1 MNGVLLDTDVAIEV
15 LRRRNGVLLAQWK
28 RLFETTIRVYYTPV
42 TAAELRQGVRPR
54 EEEALSD
61 FLDAVIC
68 LPIEA
73 DIGLLA
79 GDYLR
84 QFAPSHCLDLGDA
97 LIAATAIVH
106 DCTLWTR
113 NRKHYPMKGIEHY
126 HGRHKKHIGRPA
138 G

>member
-1 MNGVLLDTDVAIEV
+1 MNSVLLDTDVAIQV
-15 LRRRNGVLLAQWK
+15 LRRRNEVLLEQWE

-54 EEEALSD
+54 EEAELSQS
-61 FLDAVIC
+61 LDALIC

-84 QFAPSHCLDLGDA
+84 QFAPSHGLELGDA
-97 LIAATAIVH
+97 LIAATVIVH

-113 NRKHYPMKGIEHY
+113 NRKPYPMKGIAHF
-126 HGRHKKHIGRPA
+126 HM
-138 G
+138 